1 MRVSDI
7 LEEALSEELNTTND
21 KLNSLKGPMVKAAQ
35 SEYDQCDESYEIAGK
50 TVSGLRVT
58 DNVPNMESIA
68 ASLDDYEILEGIYEI
83 PLSEFDLSGRSYSV
97 NENKRIRFLAAEID
111 SNGWIDPLIVV
122 EDAEG
127 LYILE
132 GGHRGEA
139 LFLLNKPTLPA
150 LVVLDNGE

>member
-1 MRVSDI
+1 LLDRVRSF
-7 LEEALSEELNTTND
+7 SCT
-21 KLNSLKGPMVKAAQ
+21 
-35 SEYDQCDESYEIAGK
+35 ESYEIAGG

-68 ASLDDYEILEGIYEI
+68 ASLGDYEILEGIYEI
-83 PLSEFDLSGRSYSV
+83 SLSDFELSGRSYSV
-97 NENKRIRFLAAEID
+97 SETKRIRSLADEIG

-132 GGHRGEA
+132 A
-139 LFLLNKPTLPA
+139 K
-150 LVVLDNGE
+150 